1 MPNAGIF
8 RKGFWQIVAI
18 CFAVFLFSAGM
29 RLIEYPRWDQQ
40 SSKVDGEWL
49 LATHDAYFWVA
60 GAEDVNPIA
69 EPMPMAVLLDVLS
82 RIFPIP
88 LANLAFWASI
98 LLAAL
103 VAIPLALWCYF
114 LGAPYAALIVPI
126 LGALAPAFYN
136 RTRLGFYDTDW
147 ATLFFPL
154 LISWLLAVWIQSR
167 LRGPESIGRS
177 DPGDKKERI
186 IPAILIVLTTVAL
199 PWHNFI
205 GLFIIALLGLAAILV
220 VLLGVPETRSA
231 SFLTLLAIAFVVGAG
246 WIGAVVGLLLVWW
259 MGRFPAR
266 FRHPWS
272 TRLIGVVLFVMLAVI
287 VGIQFQEYLSIAIP
301 AYVGKLFGDG
311 GSQAS
316 GSVLVFPNLAASVR
330 ETQKI
335 NLSLALEGMA
345 FHPLLGA
352 AGVLGYLVLIWKKP
366 TAVFLLPLLLLGMG
380 SVRLGIR
387 FTMFATPVILL
398 GLLVPLDW
406 MAAKAGERYAWDK
419 RLRAAAS
426 LMIVLV
432 LTPLMVQFVWRIPV
446 ETVVGKAHA
455 RALTTLGE
463 IADPAGTIWTW
474 WDYGYAA
481 QHFAGLETFADGR
494 RNTGDYLFSLGTV
507 LGADTLDRSAEFMH
521 FAVRQNYEP
530 WDVWEPWSEAE
541 LDAWL
546 DGLGRGETQ
555 SEPLPAAQYLIVQ
568 WEGIPTLAW
577 IQYYGS
583 WDFHTQQGELSRISK
598 VKRPLELDLETG
610 VFRFDGDQIL
620 HAVTVDLLGDPDGQH
635 YDYLANAG
643 GPHLLLNNATGE
655 VMLLDETAY
664 RSTFIQLLILPAD
677 QLEDMSPFRLLID
690 DQPFVRVFE
699 LRSAGG

>member
-1 MPNAGIF
+1 M
-8 RKGFWQIVAI
+8 
-18 CFAVFLFSAGM
+18 
-29 RLIEYPRWDQQ
+29 EYPRWDQ
-40 SSKVDGEWL
+40 SDFNVDGEWL

-60 GAEDVNPIA
+60 GAEGVNPIA
-69 EPMPMAVLLDVLS
+69 EPMPMAALLDVVS

-103 VAIPLALWCYF
+103 VAIPLALWAYF

-147 ATLFFPL
+147 AILFFPL
-154 LISWLLAVWIQSR
+154 LISWLLAVWIQAR

-177 DPGDKKERI
+177 DPGDKKDRI
-186 IPAILIVLTTVAL
+186 IPVLLIVLAAIAL
-199 PWHNFI
+199 PWHNSI
-205 GLFIIALLGLAAILV
+205 GLYIIALLGLAATLV
-220 VLLGVPETRSA
+220 VFLGVPETRSA
-231 SFLTLLAIAFVVGAG
+231 SFLTLLAISLVVGAG
-246 WIGAVVGLLLVWW
+246 WTGAAVGLLLVWW
-259 MGRFPAR
+259 MGWFPAS

-272 TRLIGVVLFVMLAVI
+272 TRLMGVVLFVMLAVI
-287 VGIQFQEYLSIAIP
+287 LGIQFQEYLSITIP

-316 GSVLVFPNLAASVR
+316 GSVLVFPDLAASVR
-330 ETQKI
+330 ETQKV
-335 NLSLALEGMA
+335 NLNFALEGMA

-352 AGVLGYLVLIWKKP
+352 AGVFGYLFLLWKKP
-366 TAVFLLPLLLLGMG
+366 AAVFLLPLLLLGVG

-387 FTMFATPVILL
+387 FTMFATPVVLL
-398 GLLVPLDW
+398 GLLVPLEW
-406 MAAKAGERYAWDK
+406 ATVQASQRYAWDK
-419 RLRAAAS
+419 RLRAAAA
-426 LMIVLV
+426 LIIVLV
-432 LTPLMVQFVWRIPV
+432 ITPLMVQFVWRIPV

-463 IADPAGTIWTW
+463 TADPAGTIWTW

-494 RNTGDYLFSLGTV
+494 RNTGDYLYSLGAV
-507 LGADTLDRSAEFMH
+507 LGADTLDWSAEFIR
-521 FAVRQNYEP
+521 FAVRKNFEP

-541 LDAWL
+541 LEAWL

-555 SEPLPAAQYLIVQ
+555 SDPLPASQYLIVQ
-568 WEGIPTLAW
+568 WEGIPALPW

-583 WDFHTQQGELSRISK
+583 WDFETHEGQLSRAAK
-598 VKRPLELDLETG
+598 VIRPLELDLETG
-610 VFRFDGDQIL
+610 VFQFDEDQIL
-620 HAVTVDLLGDPDGQH
+620 HAVTVDILDESGEQH
-635 YDYLANAG
+635 YDYPANAG

-664 RSTFIQLLILPAD
+664 RSTFIQLLISPVD
-677 QLEDMSPFRLLID
+677 QLEDGSPFRLLID
-690 DQPFVRVFE
+690 DPPFVKVFE
-699 LRSAGG
+699 LR

>member
-1 MPNAGIF
+1 VPNVGIS
-8 RKGFWQIVAI
+8 RKGFWQIIAI

-29 RLIEYPRWDQQ
+29 RLIEYPRWDQ
-40 SSKVDGEWL
+40 SSFKVDGEWL

-69 EPMPMAVLLDVLS
+69 EPMPMAIMLDVLS

-88 LANLAFWASI
+88 IANLAFWASI

-103 VAIPLALWCYF
+103 VAIPLALWGYF

-154 LISWLLAVWIQSR
+154 LISWLLAVWIQAR
-167 LRGPESIGRS
+167 LRGSESIGSS

-186 IPAILIVLTTVAL
+186 IPAILIVLTAIAL
-199 PWHNFI
+199 PWHNSI
-205 GLFIIALLGLAAILV
+205 GLYIIALLGLAATLV
-220 VLLGVPETRSA
+220 VVLGVHETRSA
-231 SFLTLLAIAFVVGAG
+231 SFLTLLAIALVVGAG
-246 WIGAVVGLLLVWW
+246 WIGAAVGLLLVWW
-259 MGRFPAR
+259 MGRFPTR

-272 TRLIGVVLFVMLAVI
+272 TRLIGVGLFVMLAVI
-287 VGIQFQEYLSIAIP
+287 LGIQFQEYLSIAIP
-301 AYVGKLFGDG
+301 AYVGNLFSDG

-316 GSVLVFPNLAASVR
+316 GSVLVFPSLAASVR
-330 ETQKI
+330 ETQKV
-335 NLSLALEGMA
+335 NLGFTLEGIA

-352 AGVLGYLVLIWKKP
+352 AGVLGYLVILWKKP
-366 TAVFLLPLLLLGMG
+366 AAVLLLPLLLLGLG
-380 SVRLGIR
+380 AVRLGIR
-387 FTMFATPVILL
+387 FTMFATPVVLL

-406 MAAKAGERYAWDK
+406 ISARAGERYAWDK
-419 RLRAAAS
+419 RLRAAVS

-432 LTPLMVQFVWRIPV
+432 LFPLMVQFNWRIPV

-455 RALTTLGE
+455 RALKTLGE

-494 RNTGDYLFSLGTV
+494 RSTGDYLYSLGTV
-507 LGADTLDRSAEFMH
+507 LGADTLDRSAEFIH
-521 FAVRQNYEP
+521 FVVQQNFEP
-530 WDVWEPWSEAE
+530 GDVWDTWSEAE

-546 DGLGRGETQ
+546 DGLGRGETH
-555 SEPLPAAQYLIVQ
+555 SEPLSASQYLIVQ
-568 WEGIPTLAW
+568 WEGIPALPW
-577 IQYYGS
+577 IQFFGS
-583 WDFHTQQGELSRISK
+583 WDFKTHEGQRSRVSK
-598 VKRPLELDLETG
+598 VMRPLELDLETG
-610 VFRFDGDQIL
+610 IFRFDGDQIL
-620 HAVTVDLLGDPDGQH
+620 HAVTVDILDESEGQH
-635 YDYLANAG
+635 YDYPANAG

-677 QLEDMSPFRLLID
+677 QLEDASPFTLLID

-699 LRSAGG
+699 LR

>member
-1 MPNAGIF
+1 MPNVGIF

-29 RLIEYPRWDQQ
+29 RLMEYPRWDQ
-40 SSKVDGEWL
+40 SGFKVDGEWL

-60 GAEDVNPIA
+60 GAEGVNPIA
-69 EPMPMAVLLDVLS
+69 EPMPMAVLLDVAS

-88 LANLAFWASI
+88 HANLAFWASI

-154 LISWLLAVWIQSR
+154 LISWLLAVWIQTR
-167 LRGPESIGRS
+167 LRGPESVDRS

-186 IPAILIVLTTVAL
+186 IPAILIVLTAVAL
-199 PWHNFI
+199 PWHTSI
-205 GLFIIALLGLAAILV
+205 GLFILALLGLAATLLV
-220 VLLGVPETRSA
+220 VLGVPETRSA
-231 SFLTLLAIAFVVGAG
+231 SFLTLLAIALVVGAG
-246 WIGAVVGLLLVWW
+246 WIGAVVGLMLVWW

-266 FRHPWS
+266 FCHPWS
-272 TRLIGVVLFVMLAVI
+272 TRIIGVGLFVMLAVI
-287 VGIQFQEYLSIAIP
+287 LGIQFQEYLSMAIP
-301 AYVGKLFGDG
+301 AYAGKLFADG

-316 GSVLVFPNLAASVR
+316 GSVLVFPDLAASVR
-330 ETQKI
+330 ETQKV
-335 NLSLALEGMA
+335 NLGFALEGMA

-352 AGVLGYLVLIWKKP
+352 AGVLGYLVLLWKKP
-366 TAVFLLPLLLLGMG
+366 AAVFLLPLLLLGMG

-406 MAAKAGERYAWDK
+406 MAAQAGERYAWDK
-419 RLRAAAS
+419 RLRAAVS
-426 LMIVLV
+426 LMTVLV
-432 LTPLMVQFVWRIPV
+432 LIPVMVQFNWRIPV

-474 WDYGYAA
+474 WDYGYAS
-481 QHFAGLETFADGR
+481 QHFAELETFADGR
-494 RNTGDYLFSLGTV
+494 RNTGDYLYSLGTV
-507 LGADTLDRSAEFMH
+507 LGADTLDRSAEFIR

-530 WDVWEPWSEAE
+530 WDVWNTWSEAE
-541 LDAWL
+541 LEAWL

-555 SEPLPAAQYLIVQ
+555 SESLPAAQYLIVQ
-568 WEGIPTLAW
+568 WEGIPALVW

-583 WDFHTQQGELSRISK
+583 WDFETHEGQRSRVSK
-598 VKRPLELDLETG
+598 VMRPLELDLETG

-620 HAVTVDLLGDPDGQH
+620 HAVTVDILDESVEQH
-635 YDYLANAG
+635 YDYPANAG
-643 GPHLLLNNATGE
+643 GPHLLLNNTTGE

-677 QLEDMSPFRLLID
+677 QLENVSPFRLLID
-690 DQPFVRVFE
+690 DQPLVRVFE
-699 LRSAGG
+699 LR